1 MPQFTILLPTGQNIL
16 INLKSKESTG
26 KHLKDTVFECV
37 KILPDEKEYFGLK
50 YSDKN
55 DEAPAWISDKD
66 SLKSLSFLTGNSSHP
81 SIQLSV
87 RIFPTSPD
95 LALSTTTSRNLF
107 RCHMKNMLMS
117 NKIGCDSSTHAVLD
131 SCIAQCELGDYND
144 TNMNKDYPKILNK
157 LNIYAPSTLCAGTP
171 IAESD
176 YVRLVRS
183 YHRKLIGVRPAQA
196 DILYLGTVQK
206 IPLYGYKIYS
216 VSDKKNKDYQM
227 ALSPQGIDFIYES
240 SLENFTAIPNNK
252 ESHPWRNL
260 VFAEQERNKV
270 KLGFFIRTGEFTEC
284 YIKVA
289 GKYSIK
295 SGAKLI
301 QDIEL
306 YKSHFLDEVDGTQS
320 IVYDSRKKAQR
331 VHSTKI
337 PRRNSSLNRTV
348 NVLGRSIR
356 SSFRINRKKRNA
368 SEDIVES
375 GTLVGEFEMSA
386 LTLDDRTFNI

>member
-1 MPQFTILLPTGQNIL
+1 MPQFTILLATGQNIL
-16 INLKSKESTG
+16 INLRSNESTG
-26 KHLKDTVFECV
+26 KHLKDAVFESV

-66 SLKSLSFLTGNSSHP
+66 SLKSLSFLTGNSTHP

-87 RIFPTSPD
+87 RMFPTSPD

-117 NKIGCDSSTHAVLD
+117 NKIGCDSSTHAMLD
-131 SCIAQCELGDYND
+131 SCIAQCELGDYSD
-144 TNMNKDYPKILNK
+144 NMNKDYPKMLNK
-157 LNIYAPSTLCAGTP
+157 LNIYAPSILCAGTP

-176 YVRLVRS
+176 YIKLVRS
-183 YHRKLIGVRPAQA
+183 YHRKLVGIRPAQA

-227 ALSPQGIDFIYES
+227 ALSPEGIHFIFES
-240 SLENFTAIPNNK
+240 TLENFTTIPKNK
-252 ESHPWRNL
+252 ESHPWSNL

-270 KLGFFIRTGEFTEC
+270 KLGFFIRTGEFTER
-284 YIKVA
+284 YLKVA

-295 SGAKLI
+295 SGAKFI
-301 QDIEL
+301 KDIEL
-306 YKSHFLDEVDGTQS
+306 YKSHFLDKVDGTQS
-320 IVYDSRKKAQR
+320 IVYASRKKAQR
-331 VHSTKI
+331 VHSSKI
-337 PRRNSSLNRTV
+337 PRRNSSFNQTV

-356 SSFRINRKKRNA
+356 SSLRINKKKRNA

-375 GTLVGEFEMSA
+375 GTLVDEFELSTV
-386 LTLDDRTFNI
+386 TLDRE